1 MQTIPYQDSTSRVDS
16 SLPPNSTLGD
26 PVYARVRE
34 RLRQEILSGVFE
46 AGVRLKIAELSHR
59 YAVSQMPIREALQQ
73 LQGEGLIVIE
83 PNKGAMVRKVDERL
97 ICNMYDIRIAI
108 DALLVRFSAS
118 CFGQADLEALQA
130 IQYDFE
136 AAARENQVDRCL
148 QYNRRF
154 HQVIYQVAEN
164 PVAWEVVERHWGLI
178 DNLRRKYKFG
188 HARIPGILREHR
200 ELIAV
205 LEKRDT
211 DAAVRVIQQHCEKS
225 KLDLVGQMRLAG
237 A

>member
-1 MQTIPYQDSTSRVDS
+1 MQTIPYQNSTLTINN
-16 SLPPNSTLGD
+16 SLPSNSTLGD

-83 PNKGAMVRKVDERL
+83 PNKGAMVRRVDERL

-108 DALLVRFSAS
+108 DAVLVRLSVSRFS
-118 CFGQADLEALQA
+118 QADLEVLQT

-136 AAARENQVDRCL
+136 AAARENQIDQCL
-148 QYNRRF
+148 IHNQRF
-154 HQVIYQVAEN
+154 HRVIYQVSDN
-164 PVAWEVVERHWGLI
+164 PVAWEIVERHWGLI
-178 DNLRRKYKFG
+178 DSLRRKYKFG

-205 LEKRDT
+205 LEKRDA

-225 KLDLVGQMRLAG
+225 KLDLLEQMRSG
-237 A
+237 